1 MVRESFAKR
10 LMGSLAALAVGVSLI
25 AGCAQP
31 AQQGTAPAATE
42 TEAEPAAEA
51 EATTDAT
58 EATGE
63 VTDTRDILASWD
75 PECEA
80 YKRLTS
86 FVESVVD
93 PTSDQYLPPEE
104 RIVTTDMDGTFIHE
118 KPPVYLD
125 RTFAIWHVFDD
136 PTYDAPE
143 DLKER
148 VIAGVD
154 SYFKGTLTPEGEFDF
169 NNIIADAYKG
179 RTPEELMNDMLR
191 YTEEVDVVGF
201 SGMKYSES
209 FYKPMLE
216 VIDYLRA
223 NDFDV
228 WVVSATERFLARSFT
243 GKYAGFAPDH
253 VIASDFFIHGED
265 QDTEDGLDYTLQQ
278 DEDLVISGR
287 EISENGKTNK
297 CISILNQIGR
307 RPILAFG
314 NSSGDYAMLNYATSN
329 PDHEGI
335 GFLVLC
341 DDTVRE
347 YGDLDRAT
355 KQEKE
360 AEDNGWVT
368 ISMAKD
374 WSTIYG
380 EGVEKTEYPTSIE
393 DIQALAALDEA
404 A

>member
-1 MVRESFAKR
+1 M
-10 LMGSLAALAVGVSLI
+10 
-25 AGCAQP
+25 
-31 AQQGTAPAATE
+31 
-42 TEAEPAAEA
+42 
-51 EATTDAT
+51 
-58 EATGE
+58 
-63 VTDTRDILASWD
+63 
-75 PECEA
+75 
-80 YKRLTS
+80 
-86 FVESVVD
+86 
-93 PTSDQYLPPEE
+93 
-104 RIVTTDMDGTFIHE
+104 
-118 KPPVYLD
+118 
-125 RTFAIWHVFDD
+125 
-136 PTYDAPE
+136 
-143 DLKER
+143 
-148 VIAGVD
+148 
-154 SYFKGTLTPEGEFDF
+154 
-169 NNIIADAYKG
+169 
-179 RTPEELMNDMLR
+179 
-191 YTEEVDVVGF
+191 
-201 SGMKYSES
+201 
-209 FYKPMLE
+209 
-216 VIDYLRA
+216 
-223 NDFDV
+223 
-228 WVVSATERFLARSFT
+228 
-243 GKYAGFAPDH
+243 
-253 VIASDFFIHGED
+253 IASDFFIHGED

-380 EGVEKTEYPTSIE
+380 EGVE
-393 DIQALAALDEA
+393 
-404 A
+404 

>member
-1 MVRESFAKR
+1 
-10 LMGSLAALAVGVSLI
+10 
-25 AGCAQP
+25 
-31 AQQGTAPAATE
+31 
-42 TEAEPAAEA
+42 
-51 EATTDAT
+51 
-58 EATGE
+58 
-63 VTDTRDILASWD
+63 
-75 PECEA
+75 
-80 YKRLTS
+80 
-86 FVESVVD
+86 VESVVD

-104 RIVTTDMDGTFIHE
+104 RIVTTDMDGTFLCE
-118 KPPVYLD
+118 KGPTYFDQCFSL
-125 RTFAIWHVFDD
+125 WHALHD
-136 PTYDAPE
+136 PTYEAPQ
-143 DLKER
+143 DLKARSEAM
-148 VIAGVD
+148 IDEFYSGD
-154 SYFKGTLTPEGEFDF
+154 ITFEHGPELNYTLAE
-169 NNIIADAYKG
+169 AYTG
-179 RTPEELMNDMLR
+179 HEPEELASDVLCFA
-191 YTEEVDVVGF
+191 ESVDVVGF
-201 SGMKYSES
+201 SGMKYGES

-228 WVVSATERFLARSFT
+228 WVVSATERFLARAFT

>member
-1 MVRESFAKR
+1 M
-10 LMGSLAALAVGVSLI
+10 
-25 AGCAQP
+25 
-31 AQQGTAPAATE
+31 
-42 TEAEPAAEA
+42 
-51 EATTDAT
+51 
-58 EATGE
+58 
-63 VTDTRDILASWD
+63 
-75 PECEA
+75 
-80 YKRLTS
+80 
-86 FVESVVD
+86 
-93 PTSDQYLPPEE
+93 
-104 RIVTTDMDGTFIHE
+104 
-118 KPPVYLD
+118 
-125 RTFAIWHVFDD
+125 
-136 PTYDAPE
+136 
-143 DLKER
+143 
-148 VIAGVD
+148 
-154 SYFKGTLTPEGEFDF
+154 
-169 NNIIADAYKG
+169 
-179 RTPEELMNDMLR
+179 
-191 YTEEVDVVGF
+191 
-201 SGMKYSES
+201 
-209 FYKPMLE
+209 
-216 VIDYLRA
+216 
-223 NDFDV
+223 
-228 WVVSATERFLARSFT
+228 VSATERFLARAFT

-265 QDTEDGLDYTLQQ
+265 QDTADGLDYTLQQ